1 MTRKNISLL
10 LSRRDLIFQ
19 GGALAGL
26 AMFLP
31 ARLAQ
36 AIPAGSDETLVPFL
50 DKTPAPSSGDRNLL
64 NWQELDSWIT
74 PNEKFFRVS
83 HYGKPALEE
92 KEWKL
97 EIIGRVQ
104 RPLKL
109 TFADLKS
116 RERKELIYTLEC
128 SGNHGF
134 PSFVG
139 AIGNARWTG
148 TPLAPLLK
156 EAGVLKDGIE
166 AVFFGA
172 DTGDEEIRGNKVR
185 QEFARSLSIQDA
197 TDPNLLLCYEIN
209 GEPLPV
215 AQGFPVR
222 LVAPGWYGIACVKWL
237 TRIEIRPKRFMNRF
251 MARDYVTLREEK
263 RGEQTVWTESS
274 VGRLLLKS
282 VPAKVTEKEGRYRIY
297 GAAWGPSVQ
306 RAEIQIN
313 KGPWQPA
320 EITEGGDAPFAWKFW
335 SFDWK
340 KPAPGEYTVTSR
352 AVDAEGNIQPAA
364 DDPRLTGKRTYWES
378 NGQVTRRVRVG

>member
-1 MTRKNISLL
+1 MNHKT
-10 LSRRDLIFQ
+10 LSRRDLLFQ

-26 AMFLP
+26 ALFTP

-36 AIPAGSDETLVPFL
+36 AIPTGPDEVLVPFL
-50 DKTPAPSSGDRNLL
+50 DAIPAPAPGGDRNLL

-83 HYGKPALEE
+83 HYGKPALDE

-97 EIIGRVQ
+97 EIIGRVR

-109 TFADLKS
+109 TFADLKA
-116 RERKELIYTLEC
+116 RERKELTYTLEC

-134 PSFVG
+134 PWFVG

-166 AVFFGA
+166 AVFFAA
-172 DTGDEEIRGNKVR
+172 DEGDEEIRGNKVR
-185 QEFARSLSIQDA
+185 QQFARSLSISDA

-209 GEPLPV
+209 GKPLPV

-237 TRIEIRPKRFMNRF
+237 TRIEVWPTRFMNRF
-251 MARDYVTLREEK
+251 MARDYVTLRKEQ
-263 RGEQTVWTESS
+263 RGERTVWTESS
-274 VGRLLLKS
+274 VGRTLLKS

-297 GAAWGPSVQ
+297 GAAWGPSV
-306 RAEIQIN
+306 RRVEVRIGNSA
-313 KGPWQPA
+313 WQPA
-320 EITEGGDAPFAWKFW
+320 KIDQGGDAPFAWKFW

-340 KPAPGEYTVTSR
+340 NPGAGEYSITSR
-352 AVDAEGNIQPAA
+352 AVDGEGNIQPAA

-378 NGQVTRRVRVG
+378 NGQVTRRVRVA